1 MSQIAYKETRGSYIG
16 KSYDT
21 LAYHNYTIDYP
32 KDNSV
37 TFLLIMNLPQI
48 IYKEFISLYFLSILL
63 VNVSQES
70 CVDTEI

>member
-16 KSYDT
+16 QNYDT
-21 LAYHNYTIDYP
+21 LAYHNNTTDYQ

-37 TFLLIMNLPQI
+37 TLSLMIMPHI
-48 IYKEFISLYFLSILL
+48 IYKELISLYFLSILL
-63 VNVSQES
+63 VNASQES